1 MDDDYIIESLKEHEI
16 FLDLQA
22 GLREKHIVLLGEA
35 GCGKSIALNQL
46 SSAASN
52 TQYYPLLYNLNNYTD
67 NSIEEIVFSVP
78 LKKLLAIIIL
88 LFHQ

>member
-1 MDDDYIIESLKEHEI
+1 MCLGWGMRSRWMLIVSMNI
-16 FLDLQA
+16 
-22 GLREKHIVLLGEA
+22 REKHIVLLGEA

-67 NSIEEIVFSVP
+67 NSIEEIVFSVYP
-78 LKKLLAIIIL
+78 EVDLEADKSVTITTND
-88 LFHQ
+88 